1 MTPKPTKNPFEISA
15 AQKKLIA
22 ESLCNIVT
30 NLVSSGRPAPAA
42 TVQAARLVLE
52 TEIMALNAQGKPKE
66 GA

>member
-1 MTPKPTKNPFEISA
+1 MSLKRPGNDLSA

-22 ESLCNIVT
+22 ESLCSIVV

-42 TVQAARLVLE
+42 TVQTARLVLE
-52 TEIMALNAQGKPKE
+52 TEIIALNAQGKPKE

>member
-1 MTPKPTKNPFEISA
+1 MSPTKKPSNDLSV

-22 ESLCNIVT
+22 ESLCSIVT

-42 TVQAARLVLE
+42 TVQAARLVLV

-66 GA
+66 GS

>member
-1 MTPKPTKNPFEISA
+1 MASSAIKNPADITA

-22 ESLCNIVT
+22 ESLCSIVAS
-30 NLVSSGRPAPAA
+30 LVGSGRPAPAA